1 MPPRPFPVNTELT
14 AVAIGYQNRQLIADE
29 VLPRIPVGTQNFS
42 HLVYDPQSGLNVPN
56 TSVSRTGQVNT
67 VNIEAEEVANKTE
80 DRGLQDGVPY
90 DDIENAKDGYD
101 PLGQTV
107 ENLTNLI
114 KLDREVKTASLVF
127 SASNYTSDNTLI
139 VTDAKEKIS
148 DYVNS
153 SPIDMICDYLDK
165 PLLRPTLMVIGGAA
179 FSKLARHPHII
190 QAILGTSCEK
200 GIASPE
206 DIAKLFQLDKVLVG
220 RGQFNTSKKK
230 GQLNLSN
237 AWGNNISLLYQD
249 KFAST
254 KSGTTYGYTAEYGAI
269 QASDWDDKNIGLNG
283 GKMTRV
289 GEQVKEIIAA
299 KALGAFIQNVI

>member
-1 MPPRPFPVNTELT
+1 MPERPIPVNTELT

-56 TSVSRTGQVNT
+56 TSVGRTGQVNKAS
-67 VNIEAEEVANKTE
+67 IKGDEVPNKTE
-80 DRGLQDGVPY
+80 DRGLEDDVPY
-90 DDIENAKDGYD
+90 DDIDNAKDGYD
-101 PLGQTV
+101 PLGQAT

-114 KLDREVKTASLVF
+114 KLDREVKTATLVF
-127 SASNYTSDNTLI
+127 NTSNYVSDNTFK
-139 VTDAKEKIS
+139 VTDAKDKIS

-165 PLLRPTLMVIGGAA
+165 PILRPTIMVIGGAA

-220 RGQFNTSKKK
+220 RGLFNTSKKK
-230 GQLNLSN
+230 EQVSLSN
-237 AWGNNISLLYQD
+237 AWGNHMSLLYQD

-254 KSGTTYGYTAEYGAI
+254 KAGTTYGYTAEYGLIKAG
-269 QASDWDDKNIGLNG
+269 DWDNKNIGLNG
-283 GKMTRV
+283 GKTVRV

-299 KALGAFIQNVI
+299 KALGAFLQDLI